1 MSNGFIY
8 VVVVDAHFIDKI
20 EKKNILDPS
29 ACAYPPP
36 PLPPVLLSHK
46 KLLRYLLT
54 ARKYLITVIR
64 CLIKLV
70 IQYNNFYRRRLHLIR
85 LIRYI
90 IRIISILI
98 VERVPG
104 WLNELGSCRGPGWLN
119 GLGSCRRPGWLNE
132 LGSCR
137 GPGWL
142 NELGSWITLQL
153 ILAYHQYGVGS
164 RPDL

>member
-1 MSNGFIY
+1 MHI
-8 VVVVDAHFIDKI
+8 VLIKLR
-20 EKKNILDPS
+20 KKKSWTQVPVHT
-29 ACAYPPP
+29 PP
-36 PLPPVLLSHK
+36 PPVLLSHK

-64 CLIKLV
+64 YLIKLV

-104 WLNELGSCRGPGWLN
+104 WLNELGS
-119 GLGSCRRPGWLNE
+119 
-132 LGSCR
+132 
-137 GPGWL
+137 
-142 NELGSWITLQL
+142 WITLQL
-153 ILAYHQYGVGS
+153 ILAYHQYCVGS

>member
-1 MSNGFIY
+1 MHILL
-8 VVVVDAHFIDKI
+8 IKLRKKI
-20 EKKNILDPS
+20 SWTQVPVRT
-29 ACAYPPP
+29 PH
-36 PLPPVLLSHK
+36 PPVLLSHK

-70 IQYNNFYRRRLHLIR
+70 IQYNNFYRRRFNLTR

-104 WLNELGSCRGPGWLN
+104 WLHELGSCRGPGWLN
-119 GLGSCRRPGWLNE
+119 E

-137 GPGWL
+137 VPGWL